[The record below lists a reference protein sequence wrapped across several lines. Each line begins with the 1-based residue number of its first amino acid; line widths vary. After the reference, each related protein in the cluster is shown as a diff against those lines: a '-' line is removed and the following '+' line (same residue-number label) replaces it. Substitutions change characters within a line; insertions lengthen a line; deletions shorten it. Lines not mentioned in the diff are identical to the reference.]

1 LGGIIRFLC
10 KFSAGAPIVLISY
23 EEANTETWSAAM
35 ISRLTIAL
43 PVVVAVLLSGSA
55 PAAGADPDSIVD
67 AERAALRQ
75 SLCPPPDTPAP
86 DFAALFDTARQ
97 RMAPVRIFDNL
108 YFVGMKTVSAWAV
121 TTSEGIILMDA
132 MFHYNVKETVVDGLR
147 ALGLDPGTIRYVIV
161 THAHNDHFGGAKY
174 LQDTYG
180 ARIVLSAAD
189 WDHMTTWPQLGSPA
203 PLPKR
208 DIEAQDGD
216 EITLG
221 DTTIRLVL
229 TPGHTP
235 GTLSAIIPVRDNGA
249 PHLIGYWGGGAVSFL
264 KPEEIELYIRSAQR
278 FVESAK
284 GVDVELSNHAGYDGT
299 LLKID
304 ALQKRRPGEAHP
316 FVTGTAGFAR
326 WMSDIGGCAGEV
338 LERKRHQDGQ

>member
-1 LGGIIRFLC
+1 
-10 KFSAGAPIVLISY
+10 
-23 EEANTETWSAAM
+23 M
-35 ISRLTIAL
+35 ISRLTIAI
-43 PVVVAVLLSGSA
+43 PVVTAVLLSGSGA
-55 PAAGADPDSIVD
+55 AAGADPGSIME

-75 SLCPPPDTPAP
+75 SLCPPPDAPPP

-132 MFHYNVKETVVDGLR
+132 MFHYNVGETVVDGLR
-147 ALGLDPGTIRYVIV
+147 ALGLDPATIRYVIV

-189 WDHMTTWPQLGSPA
+189 WDHMTKWPQLGSPA
-203 PLPKR
+203 PFPKR
-208 DIEAQDGD
+208 DIEAKDGD

-221 DTTIRLVL
+221 DTTIRLYL

-235 GTLSAIIPVRDNGA
+235 GTLSAIIPVRDNGE
-249 PHLIGYWGGGAVSFL
+249 PHLVGYWGGGAVSFL
-264 KPEEIELYIRSAQR
+264 KPEEIELYIRSIGHFLEVAR
-278 FVESAK
+278 
-284 GVDVELSNHAGYDGT
+284 GVDVEMTNHASYDGA

-304 ALQKRRPGEAHP
+304 ALKTRKPGQPHP
-316 FVTGTAGFAR
+316 FVTGTAGFER
-326 WMSDIGGCAGEV
+326 WMNAIGDCANEV
-338 LERKRHQDGQ
+338 LARKREG

>member
-1 LGGIIRFLC
+1 
-10 KFSAGAPIVLISY
+10 
-23 EEANTETWSAAM
+23 M
-35 ISRLTIAL
+35 ISRLTIASL
-43 PVVVAVLLSGSA
+43 AVALVLLGKSDLAG
-55 PAAGADPDSIVD
+55 GADPVSIAQ
-67 AERAALRQ
+67 AEYAGLRQ
-75 SLCPPPDTPAP
+75 SLCPPPGTPAP
-86 DFAALFDTARQ
+86 DFSVLFDTARQ
-97 RMAPVRIFDNL
+97 RMAPVRVFDNL

-132 MFHYNVKETVVDGLR
+132 MFHYNVKETVVDGLH
-147 ALGLDPGTIRYVIV
+147 ALGLEPATIRYVIV

-208 DIEAQDGD
+208 DIAAKEGD

-221 DTTIRLVL
+221 DTTIRLLV

-235 GTLSAIIPVRDNGA
+235 GTLSAVIPVRDNGDK
-249 PHLIGYWGGGAVSFL
+249 HLIGYWGGGAVGFL
-264 KPEEIELYIRSAQR
+264 KPEGIELYIRSVHR
-278 FVESAK
+278 FVESAQ
-284 GVDVELSNHAGYDGT
+284 GVDVELTNHASYDGA

-304 ALQKRRPGEAHP
+304 ALLKRQPGEVHP
-316 FVTGTAGFAR
+316 FVTGNAGFAR
-326 WMSDIGGCAGEV
+326 WMNAIGGCAGEV
-338 LERKRHQDGQ
+338 LEQKRRNNEG